1 MKWYL
6 VGHEVSRD
14 MYLEFL
20 REKNQ
25 EFWRENYFHNI
36 WHSLEIDGTFLEL
49 FSEAMKI
56 YDWEVTELSIEY
68 AELKRQDECIKMNR
82 DGFVMLNNV
91 DYLTENELDVI
102 NKWMKRI

>member
-1 MKWYL
+1 MKWYFD
-6 VGHEVSRD
+6 GHEVSRD
-14 MYLEFL
+14 KYLESL
-20 REKNQ
+20 READQ
-25 EFWRENYFHNI
+25 EFWRENYFYHI
-36 WHSLEIDGTFLEL
+36 WNSPEIDGTFLEL

-56 YDWEVTELSIEY
+56 YDWEATELSIEY

-102 NKWMKRI
+102 NRWMKRI